1 MGLGAEPDVNA
12 AETVSVVIPAFNAE
26 RWVDETLRSVRAQ
39 THRALEIV
47 VVDDGSY
54 DRTAAIVEAH
64 ARLDPRLRL
73 VRQANG
79 GVAVARNRGVAETTA
94 PFVAPVDAD
103 DLWAPTK
110 IERQL
115 ERFRA
120 LGERT
125 ALVYTRYAL
134 IDAESR
140 IVHLDRKPG
149 VEGDALEAMCLTNV
163 VGNGSGAMMRRHALV
178 EAGGYDASLRAAE
191 AQGCE
196 DYKLYFH
203 IAERHGFGFVDDW
216 LTGYRDLPDN
226 MSSDLGQML
235 RSRDLCVAEFRPRHP
250 DRASLFNR
258 GRMRLMRFNLTRAL
272 RAGQLPAAAAI
283 WKDMVAASPLL
294 AAENL
299 AAAGLNV
306 ARSKLRRRRPS
317 AGLGGRFPIGDPDA

>member
-1 MGLGAEPDVNA
+1 MGTEPDVNA

-47 VVDDGSY
+47 VVDDGSR

-73 VRQANG
+73 VRQENA
-79 GVAVARNRGVAETTA
+79 GVAAARNRGVAETSA
-94 PFVAPVDAD
+94 AFVAPVDAD

-115 ERFRA
+115 ERFQA
-120 LGERT
+120 LGEAT

-140 IVHLDRKPG
+140 IVHLDRKPA
-149 VEGDALEAMCLTNV
+149 VEGDALAAMCLANV
-163 VGNGSGAMMRRHALV
+163 VGNGSGAMMRRRALV
-178 EAGGYDASLRAAE
+178 EAGGYDAGLRAAG

-203 IAERHGFGFVDDW
+203 IAERHRFGFVDDW

-235 RSRDLCVAEFRPRHP
+235 RSRDLCVAGFRPRHP
-250 DRASLFNR
+250 DRAGLFDR

-272 RAGQLPAAAAI
+272 RAGRPRAAATI
-283 WKDMVAASPLL
+283 LNDMLAASPLL

-299 AAAGLNV
+299 AAVGLNV
-306 ARSKLRRRRPS
+306 ARSKLRRRSPS
-317 AGLGGRFPIGDPDA
+317 AGLGGRFPIGDPDL